1 MLGQRLADDFIKTV
15 TDCSRH
21 SFRDEAASPLGE
33 RTHAEGH
40 NLGAQHSLSRSQGN
54 LFPMLLSI
62 GD

>member
-1 MLGQRLADDFIKTV
+1 MLGQGLADDFIKTM

-21 SFRDEAASPLGE
+21 LLRDEAASPLGE
-33 RTHAEGH
+33 RAHAKGH

-54 LFPMLLSI
+54 FFPMFLSI

>member
-1 MLGQRLADDFIKTV
+1 MLGQRLADDLIKSM

-21 SFRDEAASPLGE
+21 SLRDEAASPLGE
-33 RTHAEGH
+33 RAHAKGH

-54 LFPMLLSI
+54 FFPMLLSI